1 MESPLNQKLL
11 ASSLALG
18 FGLLIAG
25 CGGGSSSTPVVVKAE
40 GVYAGT
46 LTGSNSRAFRV
57 IVLENDEY
65 WGLYGSDVG
74 STFLISGFI
83 QGQGASTGTAF
94 TSSNAKDFGFNPA
107 ASGTVSGTYAAGVSF
122 SGTAAFAAG
131 SATFTGAPIPTASL
145 VYASPAT
152 IATVA
157 GNWSLTTLAGAP
169 VTLSIAA
176 SGSFTGSTQGCN
188 FSGTLTPRAS
198 GKNVFNSSVTFGGAP
213 CALAGQTGTGIGISY
228 LTNTGTRQL
237 VLAGTDVGRTTGTV
251 LFGTR

>member
-1 MESPLNQKLL
+1 MNLQLL
-11 ASSLALG
+11 ALSFVFASSL
-18 FGLLIAG
+18 LLAG
-25 CGGGSSSTPVVVKAE
+25 CGGGGSSTATPVVKAE

-65 WGLYGSDVG
+65 WGLYGVDSG

-107 ASGTVSGTYAAGVSF
+107 ASGTITGTYSAGVNF
-122 SGTAAFAAG
+122 AG
-131 SATFTGAPIPTASL
+131 SATFPAGTATFTGAPIAAASL
-145 VYASPAT
+145 VYATPAT

-157 GNWSLTTLAGAP
+157 GNWSLTTLTGAP
-169 VTLSIAA
+169 VSLNVAA
-176 SGSFTGSTQGCN
+176 SGTFTGSTQGCN
-188 FSGTLTPRAS
+188 FSGTLTPRTS
-198 GKNVFNSSVTFGGAP
+198 GKNVFNSSVTFGPAP
-213 CALAGQTGTGIGISY
+213 CLLAGQTGTGIGISY
-228 LTNTGTRQL
+228 LTTAGTRQL
-237 VLAGTDVGRTTGTV
+237 VLAGTDAGRVVGTV